1 MNLSKYWSVL
11 DVMRLKFTSVE
22 LMDLPIGLLL
32 RLNQFEV
39 SIVVYFKY
47 YLAIYYLLNSFIFI
61 IFFVVKK
68 KYLYISL
75 SHFQYNKTRD
85 AF

>member
-22 LMDLPIGLLL
+22 LMDLSIGLLL
-32 RLNQFEV
+32 RLNQFEF

-68 KYLYISL
+68 KKIYIYIVGGAKL
-75 SHFQYNKTRD
+75 GPLQW
-85 AF
+85 A